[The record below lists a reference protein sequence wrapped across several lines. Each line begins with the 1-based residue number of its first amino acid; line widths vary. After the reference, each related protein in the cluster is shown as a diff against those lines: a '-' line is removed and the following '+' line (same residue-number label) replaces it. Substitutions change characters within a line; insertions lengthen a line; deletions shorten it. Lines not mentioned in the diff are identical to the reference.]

1 MFKGKTVRLLTLIF
15 VSFSLLLLPLLTG
28 CAKKPSKDE
37 LSKLEEA
44 KMAAMAAEKELEAK
58 KSERVDLEKELEK
71 KQKELND
78 LKTERDEVKGC
89 VKSKKME
96 H

>member
-1 MFKGKTVRLLTLIF
+1 MFKGKTVRLITLIF
-15 VSFSLLLLPLLTG
+15 VSFSLLLLPLITG
-28 CAKKPSKDE
+28 CSKKPSPDE

-58 KSERVDLEKELEK
+58 KAERADLEQELEK

-78 LKTERDEVKGC
+78 LKADRDEVKAC

-96 H
+96 R